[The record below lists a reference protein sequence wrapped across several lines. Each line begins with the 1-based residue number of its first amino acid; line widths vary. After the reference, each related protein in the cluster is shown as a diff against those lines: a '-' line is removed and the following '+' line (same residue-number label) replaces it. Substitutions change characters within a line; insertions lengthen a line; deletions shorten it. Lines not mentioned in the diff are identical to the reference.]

1 MLKLR
6 RVILRVKENGNSKKE
21 KEKEKGKYFEK
32 RVF

>member
-6 RVILRVKENGNSKKE
+6 RVILRVRENVDSK
-21 KEKEKGKYFEK
+21 KEKGKYFEK